1 MVEPEVF
8 RKQFRKYWRKCMWYW
23 DFSAPSAMIR
33 CPLQWIDARGIVPPS
48 PPIVTPLARRKP
60 AALCA
65 IVLLID
71 IQQTSVNPDSSN
83 PDLRQNRMQLV
94 VRMISNVFLYKNRP
108 FIRIFHPDL
117 RQNRMQLVVR
127 MISNV
132 FLYKNRPFIRIFHP
146 DLRQYRI
153 KSARFT
159 SRNRILIHSHAV
171 VFLKC
176 IHWSLAKIR
185 HLSGATQACSR
196 SPTNV

>member
-1 MVEPEVF
+1 MGPGARSKFGAPMVEPEVF

-117 RQNRMQLVVR
+117 RQ
-127 MISNV
+127 
-132 FLYKNRPFIRIFHP
+132 
-146 DLRQYRI
+146 YRI